1 MNDDDDEGLW
11 MDGGPDGGGGLTGVY
26 PSVGLE
32 VGALGVDLLAAVV
45 VTHVDPSPLHVRRV
59 RVHRLHVT

>member
-1 MNDDDDEGLW
+1 MTDDDDDEGLW
-11 MDGGPDGGGGLTGVY
+11 MDGGRAEGGLTGVY

-45 VTHVDPSPLHVRRV
+45 VTHVDPPPLHVRRV
-59 RVHRLHVT
+59 RVHRRHVT